1 MISLSNEETSL
12 LDDEE
17 TALLGNEYVVTFI
30 ADNWKLSVCVQGV
43 QAENGEK
50 EGDLAIWLANTL
62 IFHSLGFRP
71 LDIAEE
77 IEYYKE
83 PTPQEVG

>member
-30 ADNWKLSVCVQGV
+30 ADNWKLSVCVKGV
-43 QAENGEK
+43 QDYKCADEGE
-50 EGDLAIWLANTL
+50 LAIWLADNL
-62 IFHSLGFRP
+62 MWHKLGFRP
-71 LDIAEE
+71 RDIAEV

-83 PTPQEVG
+83 EGGE